1 MNDFFRVVPKKRSVK
16 IKRGRG
22 VLFSNPGVVGR
33 AVFYCGCFAILLA
46 IMYMAYLYEPLAR
59 SILNYEIGSKSND
72 FVPEKKQEPDLL
84 IKPLEKYYYVDIPK
98 IKAKSEIV
106 TDVSIQ
112 SKDEYLSVLNSG
124 KVAQA
129 EGSPLP
135 GNGAGKAIYLF
146 AHSSEQGW
154 TIARSN
160 PVFYLLDLLQKN
172 DAVYLNKDG
181 VVHKYTIFDKKVIS
195 ANDTKYLDYSN
206 ADAETVVLQTC
217 WPIGTNWKRL
227 LIFAKKD
234 NEATKN

>member
-16 IKRGRG
+16 IRKGRG
-22 VLFSNPGVVGR
+22 ILFSNPGVVGR
-33 AVFYCGCFAILLA
+33 AVFYSGCFAIMLA
-46 IMYMAYLYEPLAR
+46 FMYLAYLYEPLAR
-59 SILNYEIGSKSND
+59 SIFNYEISAKSNQL
-72 FVPEKKQEPDLL
+72 VPEVGQSSDLL
-84 IKPLEKYYYVDIPK
+84 IKPQEKYYYVDIPK
-98 IKAKSEIV
+98 IKAKSEII
-106 TDVSIQ
+106 TGVSIQ

-135 GNGAGKAIYLF
+135 GNGPGKAIYLF

-181 VVHKYTIFDKKVIS
+181 IVHKYTIYDKKVIS

-206 ADAETVVLQTC
+206 TDAEAVVLQTC

-234 NEATKN
+234 GETTKN